1 ECVEWHA
8 WVADDQ
14 GREWQFD
21 MIHILAG
28 SRYDGFFERMAERI
42 AAALTD
48 RTRTAILRLKY
59 LTPDDEHI
67 MGVEYYQAV
76 LRDGVRTWDEFVAWR
91 TAHPVTGIVEWM
103 P

>member
-1 ECVEWHA
+1 
-8 WVADDQ
+8 
-14 GREWQFD
+14 
-21 MIHILAG
+21 
-28 SRYDGFFERMAERI
+28 RMADRI

-91 TAHPVTGIVEWM
+91 AAHPVTGIVEWM